1 MSGLREADLCTEL
14 AELKLQ
20 NALLSHR
27 LDMMTRMVTNA
38 DAKRANFYHQLIEH
52 GFMLDTDNNII
63 KGLT

>member
-1 MSGLREADLCTEL
+1 MPNDLYNEI

-27 LDMMTRMVTNA
+27 LDMMTRMVTSA

-52 GFMLDTDNNII
+52 GFMLDTNDNII
-63 KGLT
+63 KCPT